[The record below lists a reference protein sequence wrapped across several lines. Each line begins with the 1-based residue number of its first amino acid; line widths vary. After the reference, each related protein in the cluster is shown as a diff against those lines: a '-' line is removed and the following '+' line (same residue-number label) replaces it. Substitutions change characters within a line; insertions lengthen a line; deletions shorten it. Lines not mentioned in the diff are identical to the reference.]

1 MNNNI
6 KIYCINLVDSP
17 RPSYNNP
24 LFHCERI
31 EAVDTRLNPDI
42 CVGYGLTV
50 SPVNSTW
57 KVLLETCPG
66 AIGCYL
72 SHYKIWQKIVKEN
85 ISQALIL
92 EDDAD
97 FLDVDKF
104 LQQDLSLLKYE
115 NYDLVQL
122 NKRPKYHHGIF
133 GTGTESY
140 ILNNE
145 AAKKLIK
152 LTHEPILLKNVAA
165 TRDATNVFK
174 FFKDNPSVKP
184 IVHKYPKMSII
195 CPVDI
200 FMGMSCD
207 KNVDKNIRLTCLS
220 SEHIGLNK
228 RYSKK
233 SNIIREIPVWRMTQS
248 MLSRY
253 LK

>member
-6 KIYCINLVDSP
+6 KIYCINLVDSS
-17 RPSYNNP
+17 RQSYVNP

-42 CVGYGLTV
+42 CVGYGLTI
-50 SPVNSTW
+50 SPVNSTL

-66 AIGCYL
+66 TIGCYL

-122 NKRPKYHHGIF
+122 NKRPKHRHGKLF
-133 GTGTESY
+133 TGSESY

-145 AAKKLIK
+145 SAKKLIK

-165 TRDATNVFK
+165 GDAPNVLK
-174 FFKDNPSVKP
+174 FFEDNPSAKP
-184 IVHKYPKMSII
+184 IVPKYPKMSII
-195 CPVDI
+195 CPVDV
-200 FMGMSCD
+200 FMAMSCD
-207 KNVDKNIRLTCLS
+207 KNVDKNIRLTCLL

-228 RYSKK
+228 LYSKK
-233 SNIIREIPVWRMTQS
+233 SNIISEIPVWRMTQS